1 MTMCRLFQMIAV
13 DVAFVYGYDKC
24 CKQKEF
30 LTKPIYTF
38 FYLSKTKLKLTKEL
52 KNRSTKVIKGVL

>member
-30 LTKPIYTF
+30 LIKPIYTF
-38 FYLSKTKLKLTKEL
+38 FFIENKIKTHERVKKSINE
-52 KNRSTKVIKGVL
+52 SY